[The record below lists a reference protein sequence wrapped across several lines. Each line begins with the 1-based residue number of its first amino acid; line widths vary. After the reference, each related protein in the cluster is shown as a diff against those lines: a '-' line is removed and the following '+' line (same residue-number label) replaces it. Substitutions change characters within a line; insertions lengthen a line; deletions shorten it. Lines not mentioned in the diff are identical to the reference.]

1 MNVVGNLCVKYN
13 FEIKLKVSMK
23 HQFLHLNFIW
33 HPFKGQAYLNIF
45 CKIVCQSKIERELNV
60 SKHVVYTTI
69 VNFQMDIECRRKI
82 KNRKKRALR
91 DPLARFKVF

>member
-1 MNVVGNLCVKYN
+1 
-13 FEIKLKVSMK
+13 MK

-45 CKIVCQSKIERELNV
+45 CKIFCQSKIERELNV

-69 VNFQMDIECRRKI
+69 VNFQMDIVYRRKI
-82 KNRKKRALR
+82 KNRKKKLLEI
-91 DPLARFKVF
+91 P